1 MSELNPNFVLGQLF
15 GDNRAEW
22 PSANFKDLFVRPTY
36 LGKLEVMRPCFLVG
50 GRGTGKT
57 TALQSLRYDSMLE
70 RIEGEGQTFADQE
83 YLGVLVRMNKNRV
96 RAFSGSGVGEE
107 RWSKLFAHYFN
118 LIVCSELANLTSWL
132 EVRLGLK
139 LPEESLSE
147 ISNALGLDECGTLD
161 QLKSSIKK
169 AISSLCN

>member
-1 MSELNPNFVLGQLF
+1 MNDLNPNSVLRQLF

-22 PSANFKDLFVRPTY
+22 PSTNFKQLFVTPTY

-70 RIEGEGQTFADQE
+70 RIEDDGQTFADQE

-96 RAFSGSGVGEE
+96 RAFIGSGLSEE
-107 RWSKLFAHYFN
+107 IWSKFFAHYFN
-118 LIVCSELANLTSWL
+118 LLA
-132 EVRLGLK
+132 
-139 LPEESLSE
+139 
-147 ISNALGLDECGTLD
+147 CD
-161 QLKSSIKK
+161 Q
-169 AISSLCN
+169 A

>member
-1 MSELNPNFVLGQLF
+1 MNDLNPNSVLRQLF

-22 PSANFKDLFVRPTY
+22 PSTNFKQLFVTPTY

-70 RIEGEGQTFADQE
+70 RIEDDGQTFADQE

-96 RAFSGSGVGEE
+96 RAFIGSGLSEE
-107 RWSKLFAHYFN
+107 IWSKFLP
-118 LIVCSELANLTSWL
+118 ITSTYWHAA
-132 EVRLGLK
+132 
-139 LPEESLSE
+139 SWQ
-147 ISNALGLDECGTLD
+147 I
-161 QLKSSIKK
+161 
-169 AISSLCN
+169 